1 MDGSNE
7 IQRKQKRNNVLLFM
21 GRALEK
27 GEVTLSELSD
37 FLKERLSAD
46 ECVQLSTELQNS
58 LLEKYNTLTSS
69 ELDNSKD

>member
-1 MDGSNE
+1 
-7 IQRKQKRNNVLLFM
+7 M

-37 FLKERLSAD
+37 FLKEKLSAD
-46 ECVQLSTELQNS
+46 ECIQLSTELQNS